1 MNGRPEGRGRGGAGA
16 RRGAAAGAEGPQ
28 GPAEAGDARFK
39 RSAEAAAGT
48 PGGAGRGAGCAPR
61 RPCGEGQLPAARPAA
76 PAAASGVRDEE
87 PRRWGSGR
95 PRAAGLGRRLLL
107 GCGVC
112 CLRGTSVG
120 AGARGTRGPAGALGA
135 EELRARGRAA
145 SSSCRTGPRRP
156 AAAAE
161 TERGRRRRPG
171 QPPARSGSGSC
182 RCQLPVRPQRR
193 QPQQHHSR
201 QRG

>member
-16 RRGAAAGAEGPQ
+16 RRGQRGRRDPRRPGTHALSARQRRPRGPQ
-28 GPAEAGDARFK
+28 
-39 RSAEAAAGT
+39 
-48 PGGAGRGAGCAPR
+48 AGRGAGCAPR

-171 QPPARSGSGSC
+171 QRPARSGSGSC